1 MSNSLEE
8 RLKTHS
14 TAFDGLLS
22 LIPAKFYYDDATQD
36 QWQQKK
42 KSKQE
47 IQQNK
52 RAKLDPTSRDDA
64 NEYSNSHASAK
75 DVMDNKSKTAKKVTL
90 PSKAKLPK
98 PIVED
103 DESDVEIPDMDVDQS
118 SEEDGSVDSSQ
129 ELDEKEASDSLIHEN
144 SQLVFDDE
152 GNEVAAGGPSKTV
165 DATKNKESQKNNK
178 KELSLEEKKKR
189 KENMLKLREKL
200 ADKINTLK
208 EKRKAPGSKT
218 GPAKS
223 RDQILE
229 ERKRKDELRR
239 QEKLKRKLS
248 EVNDEDDDEASD
260 SDSDDDIDAKQDKA
274 VLYGNITF
282 NDGSRLTSDLS
293 KIRST
298 AEKKKLKGP
307 ANNDIKAHLLK
318 LEKKKQKLSQLSP
331 EEQKKQTEKDQWQRV
346 LSQAEGVKMKDD
358 EKLLK
363 KALKRK
369 EKQKLKSEIEWK
381 ERKQIVKDTISA
393 RLKRREENLKARK
406 DNKGKK
412 GKQQPRLRK
421 FTGTA
426 NKFTGGKKKR
436 AGFEGNAKSNK
447 SKK

>member
-1 MSNSLEE
+1 M
-8 RLKTHS
+8 
-14 TAFDGLLS
+14 
-22 LIPAKFYYDDATQD
+22 IPAKFYYDDATQD

>member
-1 MSNSLEE
+1 M
-8 RLKTHS
+8 
-14 TAFDGLLS
+14 
-22 LIPAKFYYDDATQD
+22 IPAKFYYDDATQD

-165 DATKNKESQKNNK
+165 DVTKNKESQKNNK